1 MLSETTQELLARVS
15 GLSWQR
21 FGKRITFH
29 LPGMF
34 VVDGMRG
41 RYPAISIT
49 GAHCGLNCDHCAG
62 RILEPMPAAT
72 SPRALIDLCLRL
84 KDAGVEGFLVTGGSD
99 SQGRLPWDRFVD
111 ALGEVKRRT
120 GLHLSIHS
128 GMLDREVA
136 RSLKQA
142 GVDQANLD
150 IVGAEETWR
159 EVMHLPDG
167 AALLD
172 RSLEALHEA
181 GLEVVPHVIMGIHFG
196 RILGERKAL
205 DILRRYPPR
214 LLVWVALMPLPSTP
228 MAGAA
233 PPSLEEAAL
242 LFAESRLAFPESEI
256 ALGCARPRGGYR
268 LALERVA
275 IQAGVNRVAVYSE
288 ETVDYA
294 RSLDLKVHFEQTC
307 CSLTRT
313 TEESE

>member
-1 MLSETTQELLARVS
+1 VLSETTQELLARVS

-49 GAHCGLNCDHCAG
+49 GGHCGLNCDHCAG

-72 SPRALIDLCLRL
+72 SPEALIDLCLRL

-99 SQGRLPWDRFVD
+99 SQGRLPWDRFLD

-120 GLHLSIHS
+120 GLHLSVHS
-128 GMLDREVA
+128 GMLDRETA

-142 GVDQANLD
+142 GVNQANLD

-228 MAGAA
+228 MAGAT

-294 RSLDLKVHFEQTC
+294 RSLDLKVRFEQTC
-307 CSLTRT
+307 CSL
-313 TEESE
+313 EGSK